1 MSKKI
6 LKERP
11 KHMKKRM
18 ALLKE
23 EYSELHKGLIVAKH
37 DYHSFVLSTLRDN
50 IPQSRTVV
58 LRSFDKSVGTITFH
72 SDIRSKKINDI
83 KSNKNISALFYS
95 KPRKTQIR
103 VNGSALIEYEN
114 DNTKSTWDMMKPE
127 SKICYMGFYPPSK
140 KMKLFD
146 PNLPNI
152 SPYEI
157 DDFHNSLGYKNFCRI
172 KITFNNLEIL
182 KLNYKGHKRVNYI
195 FRDELKAEWVA
206 P

>member
-6 LKERP
+6 LKKRP
-11 KHMKKRM
+11 NHVKKRM
-18 ALLKE
+18 KLLEE
-23 EYSELHKGLIVAKH
+23 EYSEIYKGLQVAKH

-50 IPQSRTVV
+50 IPQSRTVI
-58 LRSFDKSVGTITFH
+58 LRSFDKSVGKITFH
-72 SDIRSKKINDI
+72 SDIRSEKINDI

-95 KPRKTQIR
+95 KSRKTQIR
-103 VNGSALIEYEN
+103 VNGYALIEYEN
-114 DNTKSTWDMMKPE
+114 DNTKDTWDMMKPE

-157 DDFHNSLGYKNFCRI
+157 DDFHNSLGYKNFCKVTI
-172 KITFNNLEIL
+172 SFNNLEIL
-182 KLNYKGHKRVNYI
+182 KLNYKGHKRIKYI
-195 FRDELKAEWVA
+195 FKEELRAEWIA